1 MLQGYDVERTDMA
14 IYSDISDSVKK
25 FVTVIA
31 RYDPDTDDAAE
42 FYKEIGD
49 ALMGI
54 LDAGAAAF
62 CVPLRNVRRDLMS
75 YYNTYKTFARGGS
88 TTWNSFV
95 DAVGESALDTIPI
108 VGLVTGKS
116 RTDKLYE
123 AIISGDTAYA
133 NRLKS
138 GYKDADAYSN
148 AVRKALR
155 ENDPRVKEAAQAQ
168 INGNPS
174 ERVRIA
180 KLIIADGFS
189 QDDVVRAI
197 NAEINAMT
205 PNEQSVKKEKG
216 FYTTEDFA
224 REIANG
230 DQAAA
235 NAAKSDVI
243 RTAQKNGKTA
253 EEAENSFISSAKTEL
268 KELFLVGKISE
279 DKAVNALV
287 TYCDETEEDALDVVG
302 KWLFEDEYGFSYSDR
317 ADAYKS
323 GKISASEMKTI
334 LMDEGGKTAEEA
346 DLQIEAY
353 DWETQGYEGATAA
366 AVKGYNEHCASTNV
380 PKDVYLYIRSFSK
393 NTKNDKDASGKAIAY
408 FAMKK
413 VMAEINAQT
422 GLTSAQKTAIA
433 RSLGWADKNIQKYKT
448 W

>member
-1 MLQGYDVERTDMA
+1 M
-14 IYSDISDSVKK
+14 
-25 FVTVIA
+25 
-31 RYDPDTDDAAE
+31 
-42 FYKEIGD
+42 
-49 ALMGI
+49 
-54 LDAGAAAF
+54 
-62 CVPLRNVRRDLMS
+62 
-75 YYNTYKTFARGGS
+75 
-88 TTWNSFV
+88 
-95 DAVGESALDTIPI
+95 DAVGGAALDTIPI

-116 RTDKLYE
+116 TTDKLYE
-123 AIISGDTAYA
+123 AIISGDTDYV

-138 GYKDADAYSN
+138 GYKDADAYGN

-155 ENDPRVKEAAQAQ
+155 ENDPRVKEAALAQ

-174 ERVRIA
+174 ERVSIA
-180 KLIIADGFS
+180 RLIIADGFS

-205 PNEQSVKKEKG
+205 PNEQSAKKEKG
-216 FYTTEDFA
+216 FYTAEDFA

-230 DQAAA
+230 DQVAA

-243 RTAQKNGKTA
+243 QTAQKNGKTA
-253 EEAENSFISSAKTEL
+253 EEAEKSFISSAKTEL
-268 KELFLVGKISE
+268 KELFFAGKISE

-287 TYCDETEEDALDVVG
+287 TYCDETEEDALEVVG

-334 LMDEGGKTAEEA
+334 LMDEGGMTAEEA

-353 DWETQGYEGATAA
+353 DWEAQGYEGATAA
-366 AVKGYNEHCASTNV
+366 AVKGYNEYCASTNV
-380 PKDVYLYIRSFSK
+380 PKDVYLYIRSFSN
-393 NTKNDKDASGKAIAY
+393 NTENDKDASGKPIAY
-408 FAMKK
+408 SAMKK